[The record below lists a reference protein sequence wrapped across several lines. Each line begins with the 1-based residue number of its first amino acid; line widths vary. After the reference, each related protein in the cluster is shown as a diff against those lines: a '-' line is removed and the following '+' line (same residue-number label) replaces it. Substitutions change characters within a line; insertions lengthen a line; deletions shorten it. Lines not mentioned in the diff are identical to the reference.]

1 MSENQIEKISKFFE
15 ILGLNN
21 IYGKKL
27 LENINKMSQK
37 QLEKKEELLNKLKK
51 ECLNCTKCELHRL
64 RTNVVFGEG
73 NVNSPLLFVGE
84 APGEQEDLEGRPFV
98 GRAGKLL
105 TTILNQFGIDR
116 NKIYITNVLKCRPPN
131 NRDPKPEEI
140 KACFPYLKKQI
151 EIIQPKV
158 ILCLGAF
165 AARTLLNL
173 PEKTPIS
180 KIRGKE
186 FYSEEFKAYIIPTY
200 HPAFLLRQRKG
211 QEAFRE
217 DLKKALKLA
226 SLI

>member
-1 MSENQIEKISKFFE
+1 MGKEQIEKISKFFE
-15 ILGLNN
+15 ILGFKD
-21 IYGKKL
+21 IYGKKV
-27 LENINKMSQK
+27 LEDIKKMSEK
-37 QLEKKEELLNKLKK
+37 QLEKKEELLNKLKE
-51 ECLNCTKCELHRL
+51 ECLKCTKCELHKL
-64 RTNVVFGEG
+64 RTNLVFGEG
-73 NVNSPLLFVGE
+73 NINSPLLFVGE

-116 NKIYITNVLKCRPPN
+116 TKIYIANVLKCRPPN

-140 KACFPYLKKQI
+140 KECFPYLKRQI
-151 EIIQPKV
+151 EIIKPKV

-165 AARTLLNL
+165 AARTILNL
-173 PEKTPIS
+173 AEKTPIS

-186 FYSEEFKAYIIPTY
+186 FYSEEFKAYVIPTY
-200 HPAFLLRQRKG
+200 HPAFLLRQRRG

>member
-1 MSENQIEKISKFFE
+1 MEKEQLKKIAKFFE
-15 ILGLNN
+15 VLG
-21 IYGKKL
+21 
-27 LENINKMSQK
+27 LENIRGKYI
-37 QLEKKEELLNKLKK
+37 LEKLKKEVQNKLQEKERLLEELKK
-51 ECLNCTKCELHRL
+51 ECLNCKKCELHKTRN
-64 RTNVVFGEG
+64 NVVFGEG
-73 NVNSPLLFVGE
+73 DINTPLMFVGE

-116 NKIYITNVLKCRPPN
+116 NKIYIANVLKCRPPN

-151 EIIQPKV
+151 EIIKPKV

-165 AARTLLNL
+165 AARTILNL

-186 FYSEEFKAYIIPTY
+186 FFSEEFKAYVIPTY
-200 HPAFLLRQRKG
+200 HPAFLLRQKRG

-226 SLI
+226 GMI